1 MNAATPFSFPSAFP
15 SERPYFRARHSRQ
28 APATLDKKETEER
41 GKKVNKKLEKRR
53 RMAADPPPPF
63 RFRAAHTPF
72 SLATPAAA
80 TFCLSGTQLM

>member
-53 RMAADPPPPF
+53 RMAADPPPSDSVPLTHLF
-63 RFRAAHTPF
+63 P
-72 SLATPAAA
+72 LATPAAA